1 MDSPHPPDF
10 VAPGPHNRGEA
21 PDDLPNTLVP
31 LALAARLVLIEA
43 YGLAFLGARTRT
55 EEKLNAVAKALSA
68 LVPIFEYA
76 GSSAL
81 GAEPIPSS
89 ELACGRFKRGAKEF
103 HSDQGRRGPHFLAV
117 RATDA
122 QYALKVLKEASY

>member
-1 MDSPHPPDF
+1 MDFPPNV
-10 VAPGPHNRGEA
+10 VAPVSHSRAES

-31 LALAARLVLIEA
+31 LALAARQVLIEA

-76 GSSAL
+76 ESSAL
-81 GAEPIPSS
+81 GAEPIPSA
-89 ELACGRFKRGAKEF
+89 ELAFGRFKRGAKEF
-103 HSDQGRRGPHFLAV
+103 HSDHGKRGPHFLAV

-122 QYALKVLKEASY
+122 AYALKVLKEAQY

>member
-1 MDSPHPPDF
+1 MDSPPSF
-10 VAPGPHNRGEA
+10 VAPASPSRGEA
-21 PDDLPNTLVP
+21 PDDLANTLVP
-31 LALAARLVLIEA
+31 LALTARLVLIEA

-76 GSSAL
+76 ESSEL
-81 GAEPIPSS
+81 GAQPIPLS

-103 HSDQGRRGPHFLAV
+103 HSDRGERGPHFLAV

-122 QYALKVLKEASY
+122 EYALKVLKEARY